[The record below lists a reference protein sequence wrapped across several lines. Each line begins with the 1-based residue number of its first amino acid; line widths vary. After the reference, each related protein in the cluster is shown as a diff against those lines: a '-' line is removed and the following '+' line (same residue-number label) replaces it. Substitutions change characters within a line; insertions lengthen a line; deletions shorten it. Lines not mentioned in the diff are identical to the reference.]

1 MSIIKGKTNTVAGV
15 GKNGTG
21 FTLFTPIWQ
30 DHLVNNASWLR
41 ADTFSWQS
49 GSVYVAAYNHLIADF
64 NGTTSSEETIGSTTI
79 TYYRAADGHKI
90 VLPDQENNVMAIY
103 NATGISWYYILDTTN
118 QRFKLPRNKYGFNG
132 LRDNVG
138 NYVAPGLPNI
148 TGSVSAA
155 SDSTAG
161 NLYESGAFQADAN
174 TRKALWWNNNA
185 AHGIIKADFNASRSS
200 SIYGNSDT
208 VQPPAVQ
215 TYLYFFVGNTVEEV
229 TTINVGQLT
238 ESLNGKA
245 DTSLNNVPT
254 NYDYVVESKL
264 PTTDDPTWYRVYK
277 SGWVEQGGAYSG
289 SFNLSSVHSLLKPFS
304 STDYIIVGNSLTTSN
319 ESMAWCCVNRT
330 ISTFTGESFRGTTA
344 NGTYSKLYW
353 EAKGQGAN

>member
-41 ADTFSWQS
+41 SDTFSWQS

-79 TYYRAADGHKI
+79 TYYRASDGHKI

-103 NATGISWYYILDTTN
+103 NTTGIAWYYILDTTN
-118 QRFKLPRNKYGFNG
+118 QRFKLPRNKYGFTG
-132 LRDNVG
+132 FRDNVG

-148 TGSVSAA
+148 TGQVTNVFAETNAVGTGSLSLTNNYSQGNWSGSTINRGWYLNLDA
-155 SDSTAG
+155 SDS
-161 NLYESGAFQADAN
+161 NP
-174 TRKALWWNNNA
+174 
-185 AHGIIKADFNASRSS
+185 
-200 SIYGNSDT
+200 IYGNSDT
-208 VQPPAVQ
+208 VQPPSVQ
-215 TYLYFFVGNTVEEV
+215 IYLYFFVGNTIEEV
-229 TTINVGQLT
+229 TTINIGQLT

-245 DTSLNNVPT
+245 DISLNNVPT

-264 PTTDDPTWYRVYK
+264 PTIDDPTWYRKYK
-277 SGWVEQGGAYSG
+277 SGWVEQGGYISYRTSG
-289 SFNLSSVHSLLKPFS
+289 YVQITLLKPYTDEYYSLSGGCQTPDTSFPNNGFS
-304 STDYIIVGNSLTTSN
+304 VAFKDKTNTSFYTALNDDAYLNSG
-319 ESMAWCCVNRT
+319 AWT
-330 ISTFTGESFRGTTA
+330 
-344 NGTYSKLYW
+344 W